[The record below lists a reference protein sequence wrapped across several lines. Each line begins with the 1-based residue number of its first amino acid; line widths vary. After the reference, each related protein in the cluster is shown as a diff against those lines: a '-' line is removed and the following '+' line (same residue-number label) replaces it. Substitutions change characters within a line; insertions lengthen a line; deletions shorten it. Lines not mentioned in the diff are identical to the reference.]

1 MSAVQLKNR
10 QRYFHETGYK
20 NKLVSDNVQRTK
32 TVTPPTIQG
41 WAANSTP
48 GIYQWHL
55 PVFTGLENTPQV
67 ANTGKY
73 WQIEFFAIKYSR
85 NFRQDDLE
93 Q

>member
-1 MSAVQLKNR
+1 MSTHN
-10 QRYFHETGYK
+10 
-20 NKLVSDNVQRTK
+20 
-32 TVTPPTIQG
+32 QG

-73 WQIEFFAIKYSR
+73 RQIEIFLALKTAEVFKQIALK
-85 NFRQDDLE
+85 
-93 Q
+93 